1 MKVKGLLAIEDDN
14 IIRNTLREAGVSA
27 KGLGLNIVNENEIK
41 IAKDK
46 GQEPVPERYFKFQ
59 SIRGGLDYTIISLGH
74 EIGVKTQYET
84 TELKKYEIKIRK
96 GRDFAMKKRIRRGLN
111 QHDLYDLMH
120 DAIRLGII
128 THAELI
134 GHIVGKTIGGT
145 TMEDMSSKYLE
156 ALTGASGSKNLALAA
171 DK

>member
-1 MKVKGLLAIEDDN
+1 MKSKSPKTKVRFE
-14 IIRNTLREAGVSA
+14 
-27 KGLGLNIVNENEIK
+27 
-41 IAKDK
+41 
-46 GQEPVPERYFKFQ
+46 
-59 SIRGGLDYTIISLGH
+59 SIRGGLDYTVTSLGH
-74 EIGVKTQYET
+74 EVGVKTQYET

-96 GRDFAMKKRIRRGLN
+96 GRDFAMKKRIRRGIN

-128 THAELI
+128 THAELL
-134 GHIVGKTIGGT
+134 GHIVGKALGGT

-156 ALTGASGSKNLALAA
+156 ALIGAKGLKNLALAG